1 MVTLFTATRL
11 ILTGLT
17 IAAVLYHLSS
27 LWISMFFFSRRAKAQ
42 STEAFQPA
50 TILVPVCGADPK
62 AYDNCASLCRQDYP
76 DYQIIFGVRDSR
88 DVSVPTIEKVIA
100 DFPERDVVLV
110 IRPELIGENFKV
122 GNLQNMLGA
131 AKYEPLVI
139 VDSDIR
145 VGPDFL
151 RQVVPL
157 LKEESIGMVTC
168 LYRAAEVP
176 NTVSALEAIGI
187 TSDFQPS
194 VLVARALEGMRF
206 ALGAVMALNRKT
218 LEFIGG
224 FPAIADYLADDYML
238 GHLIW
243 KAGYE
248 VRLANYVVETQ
259 VAHREFLSMMKHQIR
274 LARGI
279 RACRPWSYIGL
290 LVTHGT
296 ALATLNVA
304 VSHASG
310 LSLGL
315 LLSVLM
321 LRFIVAWRVGV
332 QQLADGVLRKYLWL
346 LPIRDLLGFV
356 IWSSALFSRRAE
368 WRGQSFRILNGGKM
382 VHDA

>member
-1 MVTLFTATRL
+1 MVTLCTTASF

-17 IAAVLYHLSS
+17 TVAILYHLSS
-27 LWISMFFFSRRAKAQ
+27 LWFSKVFFSRSPKAQ
-42 STEAFQPA
+42 STDVFQPA
-50 TILVPVCGADPK
+50 TIMVPVCGADPK
-62 AYDNCASLCRQDYP
+62 AYDNCSALCRQDYP
-76 DYQIIFGVRDSR
+76 EYQIIFGVRDSR
-88 DVSVPTIEKVIA
+88 DASVPTIERVIA

-122 GNLQNMLGA
+122 SNLQNMLGYV
-131 AKYEPLVI
+131 KHESLVI

-157 LKEESIGMVTC
+157 LKEEKVGMVTC

-176 NTVSALEAIGI
+176 NIVSALEAIGI

-194 VLVARALEGMRF
+194 VLVARALEDMRF

-218 LEFIGG
+218 LELIGG

-238 GHLIW
+238 GHLVW

-259 VAHREFLSMMKHQIR
+259 VAHLEFLSMMKHQIR

-296 ALATLNVA
+296 ALATLNVG
-304 VSHASG
+304 VSHASC
-310 LSLGL
+310 SSMGL
-315 LLSVLM
+315 LASVLM
-321 LRFIVAWRVGV
+321 LRFIVAWRIGV

-346 LPIRDLLGFV
+346 LPIRDLLSFV
-356 IWSSALFSRRAE
+356 IWSSALLSRRAE